1 MVQRIAGA
9 PAGRAQVNRHRN
21 GMRNVFCSRGVLQHA
36 TLCAGVLAVL
46 LISGTA
52 TAQWASVEAQTSAA
66 HVRTGTALEQLVRQ
80 NQDFNLLRAEE
91 ANDLLP
97 YPLWLRVYWR
107 KLHPDGNYSAQD
119 PTGG

>member
-9 PAGRAQVNRHRN
+9 PAGRAEWNQHRKDP
-21 GMRNVFCSRGVLQHA
+21 RNLCSVLGVLRHV
-36 TLCAGVLAVL
+36 TLCAGVLAAL
-46 LISGTA
+46 MISGA
-52 TAQWASVEAQTSAA
+52 AAAQWASVEAHMSAA

-91 ANDLLP
+91 ANDTLP

-119 PTGG
+119 PT